1 MTEKLYLNDSYLREI
16 NAKMTN
22 INGSE
27 ITVDNDIFY
36 PNGGGQPADSGKVL
50 YKENEYLVKDIKKDG
65 ENIVLVLDRVIDANE
80 GDEIK
85 EIIDWEKRYAHMKLH
100 TAIHIIDGVLE
111 KDCNSSLITGNQIYD
126 DRARIDISMEG
137 LTKELA
143 SGIIEKANSVIS
155 EGHEVNVKFLTKEE
169 ASNKNLVRTQPGR
182 ELMNTLDIIRVIE
195 ISGLDE
201 QMDGGTHVKNTTEV
215 GRIIL
220 ESFENKGKQNKRLY
234 IKLND

>member
-1 MTEKLYLNDSYLREI
+1 MTEKLYLKDSYLREI

-155 EGHEVNVKFLTKEE
+155 EGHEVNVKFLTKKE

>member
-111 KDCNSSLITGNQIYD
+111 KDYNSSLITGNQIYD

>member
-111 KDCNSSLITGNQIYD
+111 KDYNSSLITGNQIYD

-155 EGHEVNVKFLTKEE
+155 EGHEVNVKFLTKKE

-215 GRIIL
+215 GRITL

>member
-1 MTEKLYLNDSYLREI
+1 MTEKLYLKDSYLREI

>member
-215 GRIIL
+215 GRITL

>member
-1 MTEKLYLNDSYLREI
+1 MTEKLYLKDSYLREI

-169 ASNKNLVRTQPGR
+169 ASNNNLVRTQPGR

>member
-1 MTEKLYLNDSYLREI
+1 MTEKLYLKDSYLREI

-111 KDCNSSLITGNQIYD
+111 KDYNSSLITGNQIYD

>member
-111 KDCNSSLITGNQIYD
+111 KDYNSSLITGNQIYD

-195 ISGLDE
+195 ISELDE

>member
-1 MTEKLYLNDSYLREI
+1 MTEKLYLKDSYLRET
-16 NAKMTN
+16 NAKITN

-27 ITVDNDIFY
+27 ITVDTDIFY
-36 PNGGGQPADSGKVL
+36 PSGGGQPADSGKVL
-50 YKENEYLVKDIKKDG
+50 HKENEYTVNEIKKDG
-65 ENIVLVLDRVIDANE
+65 EDIVLLLDKAIDANK

-85 EIIDWEKRYAHMKLH
+85 EIIDWSKRYAHMKLH

-111 KDCNSSLITGNQIYD
+111 RDYNSSLITGNQIYD
-126 DRARIDISMEG
+126 DRARIDISMDG

-169 ASNKNLVRTQPGR
+169 AANKNLVRTQPGR
-182 ELMNTLDIIRVIE
+182 ELMSKLDIIRVIE
-195 ISGLDE
+195 IAGLDE
-201 QMDGGTHVKNTTEV
+201 QMDGGTHVKNTKEV
-215 GRIIL
+215 GHITL

-234 IKLND
+234 IKLNG

>member
-1 MTEKLYLNDSYLREI
+1 MTEKLYLKDSYLREI

-155 EGHEVNVKFLTKEE
+155 EGHEVNVKFLTKKE

-215 GRIIL
+215 GRITL